1 MKRFLPFLLIF
12 LTGIAHAAT
21 LTANADNLVSVVN
34 GATNG
39 DTIVATGTHNIGVGS
54 VITGK
59 SVTIDATG
67 ATLRIDATGTVNDTD
82 PVLDFRNCAAITI
95 QLGTVIDVTPTY
107 PGKLYWLIGARS
119 MNADGWAQAD
129 LTSITITGGSFTN
142 RRSGGVATRGYLAN
156 TISGLTDRN
165 SLSPT
170 YGFLAVI
177 NHGTVNIMNVDGV
190 DRGGGSQR
198 PWIECSPGNP
208 FQGQLSVQNGRAWE
222 TRKNGASTDTPYVAD
237 AGAGATLQVP
247 FQLRQE
253 LNGSSNYNP
262 SSLLSGLLHTSLSGV
277 TVDSVDFTNKTI
289 TLAKAGNFANE
300 TFKFYYHDEGRRGGA
315 VTVDGARL
323 VGGQA
328 GVFIHGVKTVAI
340 RNVRGSMLRDYV
352 AGAEWCTDVL
362 IEKCYATNPLAGVTF
377 GLYHHITTGTI
388 QDCTSM
394 DGFIAIV
401 PNGGPMTNIT
411 IQRNNIYNVTSALR
425 KSNGGPADGIR
436 VLSSASTASHW
447 LDGLTIANNNLH
459 DCGMNLA
466 NVFGTQEAETKNITL
481 NGTNRFLF
489 FRPGAKAAYVIWVW
503 GLSTYTVT
511 GNAVTGTNV
520 PGIFTKE
527 SSGGSFGTSS
537 NGSVSS
543 NSLPVGMTEGDG
555 ISGVGGG
562 P

>member
-1 MKRFLPFLLIF
+1 MKRLLPFLL
-12 LTGIAHAAT
+12 LLLAGIAHAAT
-21 LTANADNLVSVVN
+21 LTADSDNLVSVIN
-34 GATNG
+34 GAANG

-54 VITGK
+54 VITGR

-82 PVLDFRNCAAITI
+82 PVLDFRNCAALTL
-95 QLGTVIDVTPTY
+95 QLGTVIDVTPQQLA
-107 PGKLYWLIGARS
+107 KLYWLVGARS
-119 MNADGWAQAD
+119 MNADGWANAD

-156 TISGLTDRN
+156 TISNLTDR
-165 SLSPT
+165 SSQSPT

-177 NHGTVNIMNVDGV
+177 NHGTANITNIDGV

-222 TRKNGASTDTPYVAD
+222 TRKNGLSQDTPYVAD
-237 AGAGATLQVP
+237 AGTGATVTVP

-262 SSLLSGLLHTSLSGV
+262 SSLVTGTIHSSLAGV
-277 TVDSVDFTNKTI
+277 TVSSVDFTNKTI
-289 TLAKAGNFANE
+289 TLAKSGNFANE
-300 TFKFYYHDEGRRGGA
+300 SFKFYYHDEGRMGGA

-328 GVFIHGVKTVAI
+328 GVFVHGVKTVTI
-340 RNVRGSMLRDYV
+340 RNVRGAMLHDYV

-401 PNGGPMTNIT
+401 PNGGPMTGIT
-411 IQRNNIYNVTSALR
+411 IQRNNIYNVTGAI
-425 KSNGGPADGIR
+425 KKDNGGPADGIR
-436 VLSSASTASHW
+436 VLSSTSTASHW
-447 LDGLTIANNNLH
+447 LDGLTVANNNLH
-459 DCGMNLA
+459 DCGMNIA
-466 NVFGTQEAETKNITL
+466 NVFGTQEAETKNITFS
-481 NGTNRFLF
+481 GTNRFLF
-489 FRPGAKAAYVIWVW
+489 FRPGTKADRVVWTW
-503 GLSTYTVT
+503 GLNGITIT
-511 GNAVTGTNV
+511 GCAVTGTNV
-520 PGIFTKE
+520 PAEFHRA
-527 SSGGSFGTSS
+527 SSGGSFGTTS
-537 NGSVSS
+537 NKSVSG
-543 NSLPVGMTEGDG
+543 NSLPVGMTEDAA
-555 ISGVGGG
+555 
-562 P
+562 

>member
-1 MKRFLPFLLIF
+1 MKRLLPFLLLL

-21 LTANADNLVSVVN
+21 LTADSDNLVSVIN

-59 SVTIDATG
+59 SVTVNATG

-82 PVLDFRNCAAITI
+82 PVLDFRNCAALTI
-95 QLGTVIDVTPTY
+95 QLGTVIDVTPQQLA
-107 PGKLYWLIGARS
+107 KLYWLVGARS
-119 MNADGWAQAD
+119 MNADGWANAD
-129 LTSITITGGSFTN
+129 LTSVTITGGSFTN
-142 RRSGGVATRGYLAN
+142 RRSGGVAVRGYIAN
-156 TISGLTDRN
+156 TISNLTDRT
-165 SLSPT
+165 SKSPT
-170 YGFLAVI
+170 YGFLAVV
-177 NHGTVNIMNVDGV
+177 NHGTVNITNIDGV
-190 DRGGGSQR
+190 DRGGGSSR

-222 TRKNGASTDTPYVAD
+222 TRKNGLSQDTPYVAD
-237 AGAGATLQVP
+237 AGTGATVTVP

-253 LNGSSNYNP
+253 LNNSSNYNP
-262 SSLLSGLLHTSLSGV
+262 SSLVTGTLHSSLSGV
-277 TVDSVDFTNKTI
+277 TVSSVDFTNKTI

-300 TFKFYYHDEGRRGGA
+300 AFKFYYHDEGRMGGA

-328 GVFIHGVKTVAI
+328 GVFIHGVKTVII

-388 QDCTSM
+388 QDCSSM

-436 VLSSASTASHW
+436 ILSSTSAASHW
-447 LDGLTIANNNLH
+447 LDGLTVANNNLH

-466 NVFGTQEAETKNITL
+466 NVFGAQEAETKNITFS
-481 NGTNRFLF
+481 GTNRFLF
-489 FRPGAKAAYVIWVW
+489 FRTGTKADRAIWTW
-503 GLSTYTVT
+503 GLNGITIT
-511 GNAVTGTNV
+511 GCAVTGTNV
-520 PGIFTKE
+520 PGEFHRA
-527 SSGGSFGTSS
+527 SSGGSFGTTSS
-537 NGSVSS
+537 KSVSS
-543 NSLPVGMTEGDG
+543 NSLPVGMTEDAA
-555 ISGVGGG
+555 
-562 P
+562 